1 MMIEQKME
9 RERERERAQLMILVT
24 TTNRVAKESKVV
36 VIAKGK
42 RAMLSIPL
50 MRTHDHNI
58 SLGIFFRNNEIMNY
72 FYVMS

>member
-1 MMIEQKME
+1 MMIEKKME

-58 SLGIFFRNNEIMNY
+58 SLGTFLRKKKLWIISM
-72 FYVMS
+72 

>member
-1 MMIEQKME
+1 
-9 RERERERAQLMILVT
+9 MILVT

-58 SLGIFFRNNEIMNY
+58 SLGIFF
-72 FYVMS
+72 